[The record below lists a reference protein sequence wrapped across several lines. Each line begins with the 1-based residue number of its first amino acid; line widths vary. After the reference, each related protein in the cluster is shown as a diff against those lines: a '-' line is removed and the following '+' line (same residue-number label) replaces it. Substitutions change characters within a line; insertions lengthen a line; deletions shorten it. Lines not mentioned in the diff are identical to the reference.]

1 MTPLRKRMLE
11 DMQLRGLAPKT
22 QEAYLRAVRQLA
34 EYYGQSPDQI
44 SEEQLRQYFLY
55 LKNVKNASRSTCT
68 IALCG
73 LKFFYEQT
81 LQRQWPTFKLVRPPK
96 TNKLPVVLSQAEVGR
111 VLGSLYRQHYLVC
124 LRTIYTC
131 GLRLQE
137 ALRLEVPDIDSD
149 RQMIHVRQGK
159 GAQDRYVPLPNST
172 LEVLRQYWLTHHHTR
187 LLFPKRK
194 ERQNATGPMSASGV
208 QRAFK
213 AALAES
219 GVQKRATVHTLRHSY
234 ATHLLEAG
242 VNLRVIQAYLGH
254 KSPRTTARYTHLTRP
269 AEAQAIDAINRLL
282 TNLPSVD
289 EVVPW

>member
-1 MTPLRKRMLE
+1 M
-11 DMQLRGLAPKT
+11 
-22 QEAYLRAVRQLA
+22 
-34 EYYGQSPDQI
+34 
-44 SEEQLRQYFLY
+44 
-55 LKNVKNASRSTCT
+55 
-68 IALCG
+68 
-73 LKFFYEQT
+73 
-81 LQRQWPTFKLVRPPK
+81 
-96 TNKLPVVLSQAEVGR
+96 
-111 VLGSLYRQHYLVC
+111 
-124 LRTIYTC
+124 
-131 GLRLQE
+131 
-137 ALRLEVPDIDSD
+137 EVPDIDSD

-269 AEAQAIDAINRLL
+269 AEAPAIDAINRLL
-282 TNLPSVD
+282 TNLPTVD